1 MAIFSIRLQKD
12 VEKNLTQLGVNL
24 RSLDVLVIDG
34 NVNLT
39 GNFSLLD
46 SNQPFNETDI
56 ERIKGSLY
64 RIPGIN
70 SISCRPVEKHVYA

>member
-1 MAIFSIRLQKD
+1 MALFSIRLQKD
-12 VEKNLTQLGVNL
+12 VENNLTQLGL
-24 RSLDVLVIDG
+24 DLHGLDVLVIDG
-34 NVNLT
+34 HVNLT

-46 SNQPFNETDI
+46 SNQPLTETDLQ
-56 ERIKGSLY
+56 RIKGSLY

>member
-1 MAIFSIRLQKD
+1 MALFSIRLQKD
-12 VEKNLTQLGVNL
+12 VEHRLIQMGVDL
-24 RSLDVLVIDG
+24 HGLDVLVIDG
-34 NVNLT
+34 HINLT

-46 SNQPFNETDI
+46 SHQPLTEIDLQ
-56 ERIKGSLY
+56 RIKGSLY